1 MSSKIFNLSISDEG
15 KTATVSGWVEK
26 VRDHGGVIFID
37 LRKDLDLVQVVIEPS
52 EKEIFTVAENIK
64 NEFVIEV
71 SGLVRKRPD
80 GKENTKMNTGEIEV
94 CANKLHVFSKSKP
107 LPFQLDEY
115 SNAGEEIRLKYRY
128 LDLRRPEMHE
138 NLIMRSEINNFVR
151 NFLVKKGFVDIDTP
165 MMTKATPEGAR
176 DFLIPSRVNQ
186 GKFYAL
192 PQSPQLFKQL
202 LMVSGFSK
210 YFQIARCFR
219 DEDTRKDRQ
228 PEFTQIDIEMSFT
241 SCEEIMNISE
251 DLIVKLFK
259 KILKVDLEKF
269 PKITHKESLEKYGT
283 DKPDLRNPIILHD
296 VKDLFIDSNFKVFK
310 DPANDE
316 KSKLVALKLK
326 KDISRSQIDEY
337 TKFVGNFG
345 AKGLAYIKVNDTSD
359 IEKGLQSPIVK
370 FLSKSELE
378 NLVKKLDLNDG
389 EVVFFGAGNKKI
401 VLDSMSAF
409 RQKLAEDFDLIDKTS
424 WMPVWITDFPMFDET
439 PEGTITPS
447 HHPFTKSLSTL
458 DLLEKFPEQATSEAY
473 DLVLNGFELGGGSM
487 RIHDIEEQKKIFSLL
502 GISNEEAKQKFGFFL
517 EALEYGCPPHGGI
530 AFGLDRIVMLMA
542 NEDSIR
548 DVIAFPKTQSAM
560 CLMTD
565 APDKVSND
573 ELEDLSIKSTF
584 EETD

>member
-37 LRKDLDLVQVVIEPS
+37 LRKDLELVQVVIEPS
-52 EKEIFTVAENIK
+52 EKEIFAVAENIK

-71 SGLVRKRPD
+71 SGLVRKRPN
-80 GKENTKMNTGEIEV
+80 GKENKKMNTGEIEV
-94 CANKLHVFSKSKP
+94 CANKLHIFSKSKP

-128 LDLRRPEMHE
+128 LDLRRPEMHK
-138 NLIMRSEINNFVR
+138 NLIMRSEINNLVR
-151 NFLVKKGFVDIDTP
+151 DFLVKKGFIDIDTP

-241 SCEEIMNISE
+241 SCKEIMNISE
-251 DLIVKLFK
+251 NLIIKLFK
-259 KILKVDLEKF
+259 KILEVDLEKF
-269 PKITHKESLEKYGT
+269 PKLTHKESMEKYGT
-283 DKPDLRNPIILHD
+283 DKPDLRNPIILND
-296 VKDLFIDSNFKVFK
+296 VKELFLNSNFKVFK

-316 KSKLVALKLK
+316 KAKLIALKLK
-326 KDISRSQIDEY
+326 KDVSRSQIDEY

-345 AKGLAYIKVNDTSD
+345 AKGLAYIKVNDSSD

-370 FLSKSELE
+370 FLSKAELE
-378 NLVKKLDLNDG
+378 NLVKKLDLKDG

-401 VLDSMSAF
+401 VYDSMGAL
-409 RQKLAEDFDLIDKTS
+409 RQKLAEDFELIDKTS
-424 WMPVWITDFPMFDET
+424 WAPVWITDFPMFDET
-439 PEGTITPS
+439 LEGTLTPS
-447 HHPFTKSLSTL
+447 HHPFTKSLSSL
-458 DLLEKFPEQATSEAY
+458 DQLEKSPDQALSEAY

-487 RIHDIEEQKKIFSLL
+487 RIYDVEEQRKIFSLL
-502 GISNEEAKQKFGFFL
+502 GISEKEAKQKFGFFL

-548 DVIAFPKTQSAM
+548 DVIAFPKTQSAL
-560 CLMTD
+560 CLMTE
-565 APDKVSND
+565 APDKVSSD
-573 ELEDLSIKSTF
+573 ELEDLSIQSTF

>member
-37 LRKDLDLVQVVIEPS
+37 LRKDLELVQVVIEPS

-71 SGLVRKRPD
+71 SGLVRKRPN
-80 GKENTKMNTGEIEV
+80 GKENKKMNTGEIEV
-94 CANKLHVFSKSKP
+94 CANKLHIFSKSKP

-128 LDLRRPEMHE
+128 LDLRRPEMHK
-138 NLIMRSEINNFVR
+138 NLIMRSEINNLVR
-151 NFLVKKGFVDIDTP
+151 DFLVKKGFIDIDTP

-241 SCEEIMNISE
+241 SCKEIMNISE
-251 DLIVKLFK
+251 NLIIKLFK
-259 KILKVDLEKF
+259 KILEVDLEKF
-269 PKITHKESLEKYGT
+269 PKLTHKESMEKYGT
-283 DKPDLRNPIILHD
+283 DKPDLRNPIILND
-296 VKDLFIDSNFKVFK
+296 VKELFLNSNFKVFK

-316 KSKLVALKLK
+316 KAKLIAMKLK
-326 KDISRSQIDEY
+326 KDVSRGQIDEY

-345 AKGLAYIKVNDTSD
+345 AKGLAYIKVNDSSD

-370 FLSKSELE
+370 FLSKAELE
-378 NLVKKLDLNDG
+378 NLVKKLDLKDG

-401 VLDSMSAF
+401 VYDSMGAL

-424 WMPVWITDFPMFDET
+424 WAPVWITDFPMFDET
-439 PEGTITPS
+439 LEGTLTPS
-447 HHPFTKSLSTL
+447 HHPFTKSLSSL
-458 DLLEKFPEQATSEAY
+458 DQLEKSPDQALSEAY

-487 RIHDIEEQKKIFSLL
+487 RIYDVEEQRKIFSLL
-502 GISNEEAKQKFGFFL
+502 GISEKEAKQKFGFFL

-548 DVIAFPKTQSAM
+548 DVIAFPKTQSAL
-560 CLMTD
+560 CLMTE
-565 APDKVSND
+565 APDKVSSD
-573 ELEDLSIKSTF
+573 ELEDLSIQSTF

>member
-37 LRKDLDLVQVVIEPS
+37 LRKDLELVQVVIEPS
-52 EKEIFTVAENIK
+52 EKEIFAVAENIK

-71 SGLVRKRPD
+71 SGLVRKRPN
-80 GKENTKMNTGEIEV
+80 GKENKKMNTGEIEV
-94 CANKLHVFSKSKP
+94 CANKLHIFSKSKP

-128 LDLRRPEMHE
+128 LDLRRPEMHK
-138 NLIMRSEINNFVR
+138 NLIMRSEINNLVR
-151 NFLVKKGFVDIDTP
+151 DFLVKKGFIDIDTP

-241 SCEEIMNISE
+241 SCKEIMNISE
-251 DLIVKLFK
+251 NLIIKLFK
-259 KILKVDLEKF
+259 KILEVDLEKF
-269 PKITHKESLEKYGT
+269 PKLTHKESMEKYGT
-283 DKPDLRNPIILHD
+283 DKPDLRNPIILND
-296 VKDLFIDSNFKVFK
+296 VKELFLNSNFKVFK

-316 KSKLVALKLK
+316 KAKLIAMKLK
-326 KDISRSQIDEY
+326 KDVSRGQIDEY

-345 AKGLAYIKVNDTSD
+345 AKGLAYIKVNDSSD

-370 FLSKSELE
+370 FLSKAELE
-378 NLVKKLDLNDG
+378 NLVKKLDLKDG

-401 VLDSMSAF
+401 VYDSMGAL
-409 RQKLAEDFDLIDKTS
+409 RQKLAEDFELIDKTS
-424 WMPVWITDFPMFDET
+424 WAPVWITDFPMFDET
-439 PEGTITPS
+439 LEGTLTPS
-447 HHPFTKSLSTL
+447 HHPFTKSLSSL
-458 DLLEKFPEQATSEAY
+458 DQLEKSPDQALSEAY

-487 RIHDIEEQKKIFSLL
+487 RIYDVEEQRKIFSLL
-502 GISNEEAKQKFGFFL
+502 GISEKEAKQKFGFFL

-548 DVIAFPKTQSAM
+548 DVIAFPKTQSAL
-560 CLMTD
+560 CLMTE
-565 APDKVSND
+565 APDKVSSD
-573 ELEDLSIKSTF
+573 ELEDLSIQSTF

>member
-370 FLSKSELE
+370 FLSKTELE
-378 NLVKKLDLNDG
+378 NLVEKLDLNDG

-401 VLDSMSAF
+401 VLDSMSTF

-439 PEGTITPS
+439 SEGTLTPS

-458 DLLEKFPEQATSEAY
+458 DLLEKSPEQAISEAY

>member
-71 SGLVRKRPD
+71 SGLVRKRPE

-94 CANKLHVFSKSKP
+94 CANKLHIFSKSKP

-241 SCEEIMNISE
+241 SCEEIMKISE

-269 PKITHKESLEKYGT
+269 PKITHKESMEKYGT

-345 AKGLAYIKVNDTSD
+345 AKGLAYIKVNDISD

-370 FLSKSELE
+370 FLSKTELQ

-439 PEGTITPS
+439 SEGTLTPS

-458 DLLEKFPEQATSEAY
+458 DLLEKSPKQAISEAY

>member
-80 GKENTKMNTGEIEV
+80 GKENSKMNTGEIEV
-94 CANKLHVFSKSKP
+94 CANKLHIFSKSKP
-107 LPFQLDEY
+107 LPFQLDEH

-151 NFLVKKGFVDIDTP
+151 KFLVKKGFVDIDTP

-259 KILKVDLEKF
+259 KTLKVDLEKF
-269 PKITHKESLEKYGT
+269 PKITHKESMEKYGT

-370 FLSKSELE
+370 FLSKTELE

-439 PEGTITPS
+439 PEGTLTPS

-458 DLLEKFPEQATSEAY
+458 DLLEKSPEQAISEAY

-487 RIHDIEEQKKIFSLL
+487 RIHDIAEQKKIFSLL
-502 GISNEEAKQKFGFFL
+502 GISSEEAKQKFGFFL

>member
-269 PKITHKESLEKYGT
+269 PKITHKESMEKYGT

-370 FLSKSELE
+370 FLSKTELE

-458 DLLEKFPEQATSEAY
+458 DLLEKSPEQAISEAY

-548 DVIAFPKTQSAM
+548 DVIAFPKTQSAL
-560 CLMTD
+560 CLMTE
-565 APDKVSND
+565 APDKVSSD
-573 ELEDLSIKSTF
+573 ELEDLSIQSTF

>member
-176 DFLIPSRVNQ
+176 DFLIPSRVNK

-269 PKITHKESLEKYGT
+269 PKITHKESMEKYGT

-370 FLSKSELE
+370 FLSKTELE

-458 DLLEKFPEQATSEAY
+458 DLLEKSPEQATSEAY

>member
-370 FLSKSELE
+370 FLSKTELQ
-378 NLVKKLDLNDG
+378 NLVKKLDLKDG

-439 PEGTITPS
+439 PEGTLTPS
-447 HHPFTKSLSTL
+447 HHPFTKSLSSL
-458 DLLEKFPEQATSEAY
+458 DLLEKSPEQAISEAY

>member
-94 CANKLHVFSKSKP
+94 CANKLHIFSKSKP

-259 KILKVDLEKF
+259 KILKVDLVKF
-269 PKITHKESLEKYGT
+269 PKITHKESMEKYGT

-370 FLSKSELE
+370 FLSKTELE

-439 PEGTITPS
+439 SEGTLTPS

-458 DLLEKFPEQATSEAY
+458 DLLEKSPEQAISEAY

>member
-37 LRKDLDLVQVVIEPS
+37 LRKDLDLVQVVVEPS

-94 CANKLHVFSKSKP
+94 CANKLHIFSKSKP

-269 PKITHKESLEKYGT
+269 PKITHKESMEKYGT

-370 FLSKSELE
+370 FLSKTELE
-378 NLVKKLDLNDG
+378 NLVEKLDLNDG

-439 PEGTITPS
+439 SEGTLTPS

-458 DLLEKFPEQATSEAY
+458 DLLEKSPEQAISEAY

>member
-37 LRKDLDLVQVVIEPS
+37 LRKDLDLVQVVIEPT

-345 AKGLAYIKVNDTSD
+345 AKGLAYIKVNDLSD
-359 IEKGLQSPIVK
+359 IEKGFQSPIVK
-370 FLSKSELE
+370 FLSKTELE

-458 DLLEKFPEQATSEAY
+458 DLLEKSPEQATSEAY

>member
-94 CANKLHVFSKSKP
+94 CANKLHIFSKSKL

-269 PKITHKESLEKYGT
+269 PKITHKESMEKYGT

-370 FLSKSELE
+370 FLSKTELE
-378 NLVKKLDLNDG
+378 NLVEKLDLNDG

-439 PEGTITPS
+439 SEGTLTPS

-458 DLLEKFPEQATSEAY
+458 DLLEKSPEQAISEAY

-502 GISNEEAKQKFGFFL
+502 GISNVEAKQKFGFFL

>member
-176 DFLIPSRVNQ
+176 DFLIPSRVNK

>member
-370 FLSKSELE
+370 FLSKTELE
-378 NLVKKLDLNDG
+378 NLVEKLDLNDG

-458 DLLEKFPEQATSEAY
+458 DLLEKSPEQATSEAY

>member
-370 FLSKSELE
+370 FLSKTELQ
-378 NLVKKLDLNDG
+378 NLVKKLDLNNG

-458 DLLEKFPEQATSEAY
+458 DLLEKSPEQATSEAY

>member
-345 AKGLAYIKVNDTSD
+345 AKGLAYIKVNDTSN

-370 FLSKSELE
+370 FLSKTELE
-378 NLVKKLDLNDG
+378 NLVEKLDLNDG

-401 VLDSMSAF
+401 VLDSMSTF

-439 PEGTITPS
+439 SEGTLTPS

-458 DLLEKFPEQATSEAY
+458 DLLEKSPEQAISEAY

-502 GISNEEAKQKFGFFL
+502 GISNVEAKQKFGFFL

>member
-94 CANKLHVFSKSKP
+94 CANKLHIFSKSKP

-370 FLSKSELE
+370 FLSKTELQ

-439 PEGTITPS
+439 SEGTLTPS

-458 DLLEKFPEQATSEAY
+458 DLLEKSPEQAISEAY

-502 GISNEEAKQKFGFFL
+502 GISNVEAKQKFGFFL

>member
-94 CANKLHVFSKSKP
+94 CANKLHIFSKSKP

-251 DLIVKLFK
+251 DLIVKLFN

-359 IEKGLQSPIVK
+359 LEKGLQSPIVK
-370 FLSKSELE
+370 FLSKTELQ

-439 PEGTITPS
+439 SEGTLTPS

-458 DLLEKFPEQATSEAY
+458 DLLEKSPEQAISEAY

-502 GISNEEAKQKFGFFL
+502 GISNVEAKQKFGFFL

>member
-370 FLSKSELE
+370 FLSKTELE
-378 NLVKKLDLNDG
+378 NLVEKLDLNDG

-409 RQKLAEDFDLIDKTS
+409 RQKLAEDFDLIDKKS

-439 PEGTITPS
+439 SEGTLTPS

-458 DLLEKFPEQATSEAY
+458 DLLEKSPEQAISEAY

-517 EALEYGCPPHGGI
+517 EALEYGWPPHGGI

>member
-94 CANKLHVFSKSKP
+94 CANKLHIFSKSKP

-269 PKITHKESLEKYGT
+269 PKITHKESMEKYGT

-370 FLSKSELE
+370 FLSKTELE
-378 NLVKKLDLNDG
+378 SLVKKLDLNDG

-439 PEGTITPS
+439 SEGTLTPS

-458 DLLEKFPEQATSEAY
+458 DLLEKSPEQAISEAY

-502 GISNEEAKQKFGFFL
+502 GISNVEAKQKFGFFL

>member
-94 CANKLHVFSKSKP
+94 CANKLHIFSKSKP

-370 FLSKSELE
+370 FLSKTELQ

-439 PEGTITPS
+439 SEGTLTPS

-458 DLLEKFPEQATSEAY
+458 DLLEKSPEQAISEAY

>member
-94 CANKLHVFSKSKP
+94 CANKLHIFSKSKP

-269 PKITHKESLEKYGT
+269 PKITHKESMEKYGT

-370 FLSKSELE
+370 FLSKTELQ

-458 DLLEKFPEQATSEAY
+458 DLLEKSPEQATSEAY

>member
-176 DFLIPSRVNQ
+176 DFLIPSRVNK

-370 FLSKSELE
+370 FLSKTELE

-458 DLLEKFPEQATSEAY
+458 DLLEKSPEQAISEAY

>member
-269 PKITHKESLEKYGT
+269 PKITHKESMEKYGT

-370 FLSKSELE
+370 FLSKTELQ

-439 PEGTITPS
+439 SEGTLTPS

-458 DLLEKFPEQATSEAY
+458 DLLEKSPEQAISEAY

>member
-37 LRKDLDLVQVVIEPS
+37 LRKDLELVQVVIEPS

-71 SGLVRKRPD
+71 SGLVRKRPN
-80 GKENTKMNTGEIEV
+80 GKENKKMNTGEIEV
-94 CANKLHVFSKSKP
+94 CANKLHIFSKSKP

-128 LDLRRPEMHE
+128 LDLRRPEMHK
-138 NLIMRSEINNFVR
+138 NLIMRSEINNLVR
-151 NFLVKKGFVDIDTP
+151 DFLVKKGFIDIDTP

-241 SCEEIMNISE
+241 SCKEIMNISE
-251 DLIVKLFK
+251 NLIIKLFK
-259 KILKVDLEKF
+259 KILEVDLEKF
-269 PKITHKESLEKYGT
+269 PKLTHKESMEKYGT
-283 DKPDLRNPIILHD
+283 DKPDLRNPIILND
-296 VKDLFIDSNFKVFK
+296 VKELFLNSNFKVFK

-316 KSKLVALKLK
+316 KAKLIALKLK
-326 KDISRSQIDEY
+326 KDVSRSQIDEY

-345 AKGLAYIKVNDTSD
+345 AKGLAYIKVNDSSD

-370 FLSKSELE
+370 FLSKAELE
-378 NLVKKLDLNDG
+378 NLVKKLDLKDG

-401 VLDSMSAF
+401 VYDSMGAL

-424 WMPVWITDFPMFDET
+424 WAPVWITDFPMFDET
-439 PEGTITPS
+439 LEGTLTPS
-447 HHPFTKSLSTL
+447 HHPFTKSLSSL
-458 DLLEKFPEQATSEAY
+458 DQLEKSPDQALSEAY

-487 RIHDIEEQKKIFSLL
+487 RIYDVEEQRKIFSLL
-502 GISNEEAKQKFGFFL
+502 GISKKEAKQKFGFFL

-548 DVIAFPKTQSAM
+548 DVIAFPKTQSAL
-560 CLMTD
+560 CLMTE
-565 APDKVSND
+565 APDKVSSD
-573 ELEDLSIKSTF
+573 ELEDLSIQSTF

>member
-370 FLSKSELE
+370 FLSKTELQ

>member
-15 KTATVSGWVEK
+15 KTATVNGWVEK

-71 SGLVRKRPD
+71 TGLVRKRPD
-80 GKENTKMNTGEIEV
+80 GKENIKMNTGEIEV
-94 CANKLHVFSKSKP
+94 CANKLHIFSKSKP

-138 NLIMRSEINNFVR
+138 NLIMRSEINNFAR
-151 NFLVKKGFVDIDTP
+151 NFLVKKGFIDIDTP
-165 MMTKATPEGAR
+165 VMTKATPEGAR

-269 PKITHKESLEKYGT
+269 PKITHKESIEKYGT
-283 DKPDLRNPIILHD
+283 DKPDLRNPIILYD

-310 DPANDE
+310 DPANDK
-316 KSKLVALKLK
+316 KSKLVALKLR

-345 AKGLAYIKVNDTSD
+345 AKGLAYIKVNDRSD

-370 FLSKSELE
+370 FLSKTELE

-409 RQKLAEDFDLIDKTS
+409 RQKLAEDFDLIDKTT

-439 PEGTITPS
+439 PEGKLTPS

-458 DLLEKFPEQATSEAY
+458 DLLKKSPEQSISEAY

-487 RIHDIEEQKKIFSLL
+487 RIHDIEEQRKIFSLL

-560 CLMTD
+560 CLMTE
-565 APDKVSND
+565 APDKVPND

>member
-37 LRKDLDLVQVVIEPS
+37 LRKDLELVQVVIEPS
-52 EKEIFTVAENIK
+52 EKEIFAVAENIK

-71 SGLVRKRPD
+71 SGLVRKRPN
-80 GKENTKMNTGEIEV
+80 GKENKKMNTGEIEV
-94 CANKLHVFSKSKP
+94 CANKLHIFSKSKP

-128 LDLRRPEMHE
+128 LDLRRPEMHK
-138 NLIMRSEINNFVR
+138 NLIMRSEINNLVR
-151 NFLVKKGFVDIDTP
+151 DFLVKKGFIDIDTP

-228 PEFTQIDIEMSFT
+228 PEFTQVDIEMSFT
-241 SCEEIMNISE
+241 SCKEIMNISE
-251 DLIVKLFK
+251 NLIIKLFK
-259 KILKVDLEKF
+259 KILEVDLEKF
-269 PKITHKESLEKYGT
+269 PKLTHKESMEKYGT
-283 DKPDLRNPIILHD
+283 DKPDLRNPIILND
-296 VKDLFIDSNFKVFK
+296 VKELFLNSNFKVFK

-316 KSKLVALKLK
+316 KAKLIALKLK
-326 KDISRSQIDEY
+326 KDVSRSQIDEY

-345 AKGLAYIKVNDTSD
+345 AKGLAYIKVNDSSD

-370 FLSKSELE
+370 FLSKAELE
-378 NLVKKLDLNDG
+378 NLVKKLDLKDG

-401 VLDSMSAF
+401 VYDSMGAL
-409 RQKLAEDFDLIDKTS
+409 RQKLAEDFELIDKTS
-424 WMPVWITDFPMFDET
+424 WAPVWITDFPMFDET
-439 PEGTITPS
+439 LEGTLTPS
-447 HHPFTKSLSTL
+447 HHPFTKSLSSL
-458 DLLEKFPEQATSEAY
+458 DQLEKSPDQALSEAY

-487 RIHDIEEQKKIFSLL
+487 RIYDVEEQRKIFSLL
-502 GISNEEAKQKFGFFL
+502 GISEKEAKQKFGFFL

-548 DVIAFPKTQSAM
+548 DVIAFPKTQSAL
-560 CLMTD
+560 CLMTE
-565 APDKVSND
+565 APDKVSSD
-573 ELEDLSIKSTF
+573 ELEDLSIQSTF

>member
-370 FLSKSELE
+370 FLSKTELE

>member
-37 LRKDLDLVQVVIEPS
+37 LRKDLELVQVVIEPS
-52 EKEIFTVAENIK
+52 EKEIFAVAENIK

-71 SGLVRKRPD
+71 SGLVRKRPN
-80 GKENTKMNTGEIEV
+80 GKENKKMNTGEIEV
-94 CANKLHVFSKSKP
+94 CANKLHIFSKSKP

-128 LDLRRPEMHE
+128 LDLRRPEMHK
-138 NLIMRSEINNFVR
+138 NLIMRSEINNLVR
-151 NFLVKKGFVDIDTP
+151 DFLVKKGFIDIDTP

-241 SCEEIMNISE
+241 SCKEIMNISE
-251 DLIVKLFK
+251 NLIIKLFK
-259 KILKVDLEKF
+259 KILEVDLEKF
-269 PKITHKESLEKYGT
+269 PKLTHKESMEKYGT
-283 DKPDLRNPIILHD
+283 DKPDLRNPIILND
-296 VKDLFIDSNFKVFK
+296 VKELFLNSNFKVFK

-316 KSKLVALKLK
+316 KAKLIAIKLK
-326 KDISRSQIDEY
+326 KDVSRGQIDEY

-345 AKGLAYIKVNDTSD
+345 AKGLAYIKVNDSSD

-370 FLSKSELE
+370 FLSKAELE
-378 NLVKKLDLNDG
+378 NLVKKLDLKDG

-401 VLDSMSAF
+401 VYDSMGAL
-409 RQKLAEDFDLIDKTS
+409 RQKLAEDFELIDKTS
-424 WMPVWITDFPMFDET
+424 WAPVWITDFPMFDET
-439 PEGTITPS
+439 LEGTLTPS
-447 HHPFTKSLSTL
+447 HHPFTKSLSSL
-458 DLLEKFPEQATSEAY
+458 DQLEKSPDQALSEAY

-487 RIHDIEEQKKIFSLL
+487 RIYDVEEQRKIFSLL
-502 GISNEEAKQKFGFFL
+502 GISEKEAKQKFGFFL

-548 DVIAFPKTQSAM
+548 DVIAFPKTQSAL
-560 CLMTD
+560 CLMTE
-565 APDKVSND
+565 APDKVSSD
-573 ELEDLSIKSTF
+573 ELEDLSIQSTF

>member
-269 PKITHKESLEKYGT
+269 PKITHKESMEKYGT

-370 FLSKSELE
+370 FLSKTELE
-378 NLVKKLDLNDG
+378 NLVEKLDLNDG

-458 DLLEKFPEQATSEAY
+458 DLLEKSPEQATSEAY

>member
-176 DFLIPSRVNQ
+176 DFLIPSRVNK

-370 FLSKSELE
+370 FLSKTELE

-439 PEGTITPS
+439 PEGTLTPS

-458 DLLEKFPEQATSEAY
+458 DLLEKSPEQAISEAY

>member
-37 LRKDLDLVQVVIEPS
+37 LRKDLELVQVVIEPS
-52 EKEIFTVAENIK
+52 EKEIFAVAENIK

-71 SGLVRKRPD
+71 SGLVRKRPN
-80 GKENTKMNTGEIEV
+80 GKENKKMNTGEIEV
-94 CANKLHVFSKSKP
+94 CANKLHIFSKSKP

-128 LDLRRPEMHE
+128 LDLRRPEMHK
-138 NLIMRSEINNFVR
+138 NLIMRSEINNLVR
-151 NFLVKKGFVDIDTP
+151 DFLVKKGFIDIDTP

-241 SCEEIMNISE
+241 SCKEIMNISE
-251 DLIVKLFK
+251 NLIIKLFK

-269 PKITHKESLEKYGT
+269 PKLTHKESMEKYGT
-283 DKPDLRNPIILHD
+283 DKPDLRNPIILND
-296 VKDLFIDSNFKVFK
+296 VKELFLNSNFKVFK

-316 KSKLVALKLK
+316 KAKLIAMKLK
-326 KDISRSQIDEY
+326 KDVSRGQIDEY

-345 AKGLAYIKVNDTSD
+345 AKGLAYIKVNDSSD

-370 FLSKSELE
+370 FLSKAELE
-378 NLVKKLDLNDG
+378 NLVKKLDLKDG

-401 VLDSMSAF
+401 VYDSMGAL
-409 RQKLAEDFDLIDKTS
+409 RQKLAEDFELIDKTS
-424 WMPVWITDFPMFDET
+424 WAPVWITDFPMFDET
-439 PEGTITPS
+439 LEGTLTPS
-447 HHPFTKSLSTL
+447 HHPFTKSLSSL
-458 DLLEKFPEQATSEAY
+458 DQLEKSPDQALSEAY

-487 RIHDIEEQKKIFSLL
+487 RIYDVEEQRKIFSLL
-502 GISNEEAKQKFGFFL
+502 GISEKEAKQKFGFFL

-548 DVIAFPKTQSAM
+548 DVIAFPKTQSAL
-560 CLMTD
+560 CLMTE
-565 APDKVSND
+565 APDKVSSD
-573 ELEDLSIKSTF
+573 ELEDLSIQSTF

>member
-259 KILKVDLEKF
+259 KILKVDLVKF
-269 PKITHKESLEKYGT
+269 PKITHKESMEKYGT

-326 KDISRSQIDEY
+326 IDISRSQIDEY

-345 AKGLAYIKVNDTSD
+345 AKGLAYIKVNDISD
-359 IEKGLQSPIVK
+359 IEKGLQSPVVK
-370 FLSKSELE
+370 FLSKTELQ

-439 PEGTITPS
+439 SEGTLTPS

-458 DLLEKFPEQATSEAY
+458 DLLEKSPEQAISEAY

-584 EETD
+584 EETE